1 VAPAVPFIR
10 PDIPEAELTE
20 SMLAQLHHF
29 RIKLKIDGHNLP
41 QRITAQMTVKF
52 ANRTEET
59 HTRRKEES
67 LEANLFVQV
76 PLMNPNLIEQE

>member
-1 VAPAVPFIR
+1 
-10 PDIPEAELTE
+10 
-20 SMLAQLHHF
+20 MLAQLHHF
-29 RIKLKIDGHNLP
+29 RIKLLPLLRAYLRPCQIDGHNLP